1 MPSVNFNQNKYTFF
15 SYWFPCLVQKY
26 GERAPR
32 VECDFVRVGKKLTDL
47 IVVECPAFYMGKRKK
62 KKKSMKIFFDV
73 EKIQQVFLY
82 FHFREGRIKIQKKTN

>member
-1 MPSVNFNQNKYTFF
+1 M
-15 SYWFPCLVQKY
+15 QKY

-62 KKKSMKIFFDV
+62 KKNVYENIFRR
-73 EKIQQVFLY
+73 
-82 FHFREGRIKIQKKTN
+82 RENSAGFSIFSFPRRKNKNKNTKESELK